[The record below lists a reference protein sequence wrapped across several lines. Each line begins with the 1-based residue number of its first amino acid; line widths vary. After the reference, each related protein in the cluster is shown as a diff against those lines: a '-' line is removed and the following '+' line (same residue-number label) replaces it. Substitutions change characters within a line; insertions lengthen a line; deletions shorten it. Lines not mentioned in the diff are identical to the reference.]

1 MKPLG
6 PRIFFVENLK
16 LLVPSFY
23 LLYVHLS
30 FLFLLESLSTLYQLS
45 RMANPFLE

>member
-16 LLVPSFY
+16 LLLHSFY
-23 LLYVHLS
+23 LLYVHLN
-30 FLFLLESLSTLYQLS
+30 FLFLLESFSNLYQLS
-45 RMANPFLE
+45 RMVNPFLK